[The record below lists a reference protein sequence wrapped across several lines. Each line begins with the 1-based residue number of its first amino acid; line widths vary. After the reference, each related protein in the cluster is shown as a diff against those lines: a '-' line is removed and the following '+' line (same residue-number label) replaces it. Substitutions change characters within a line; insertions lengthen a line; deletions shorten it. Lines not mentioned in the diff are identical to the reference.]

1 MVAPEYGRAVTRPI
15 RPPELSE
22 LETLTTCA
30 AEGSLAAA
38 AAQLGISRPAVAK
51 RISALEAIVGEQL
64 LHRDTRGVR
73 LTEPGVLLVAHARR
87 LLAERDALMEEIA
100 ALRGGER
107 GSRISGMRDLLGRS
121 TPASRAAQRPEA
133 ILSETEH
140 LFEIVFH
147 ASATAVVISD
157 PDTAVIH
164 EANDAFCQFVGR
176 DRDEVLGRSA
186 RQLGAWYSDE
196 DRVRLINLIRRHG
209 LVRDLEVR
217 AIHPD
222 GSVLVGRVTAQL
234 VHLGGTPRLVSMIAP
249 VEEPRAARRP
259 AAWPAAPRRATPRGP
274 VRRGR

>member
-1 MVAPEYGRAVTRPI
+1 MSPPI

-51 RISALEAIVGEQL
+51 RITSLEAIVGARL

-73 LTEPGVLLVAHARR
+73 LTEPGVLLVSHGRR

-100 ALRGGER
+100 MIRGGER
-107 GSRISGMRDLLGRS
+107 ASRISGMRDLLGRPTS
-121 TPASRAAQRPEA
+121 ASRAAQRPEA

-157 PDTAVIH
+157 PDTAIIH

-176 DRDEVLGRSA
+176 DRDAVLGRSVKE
-186 RQLGAWYSDE
+186 LGAWYSEE
-196 DRVRLINLIRRHG
+196 DRARLIELVRRHG
-209 LVRDLEVR
+209 VVRDLEVR
-217 AIHPD
+217 ATHAD
-222 GSVLVGRVTAQL
+222 GSVIVGRVTAQL
-234 VHLGGTPRLVSMIAP
+234 VHLGGTPRLVSMIAR
-249 VEEPRAARRP
+249 VDEPRAPGRREASP
-259 AAWPAAPRRATPRGP
+259 AGQTSAAPLAIAPRG
-274 VRRGR
+274 R